1 MLASP
6 KRRPQVL
13 HPDEW
18 QDRLGGGGGGM
29 GVVGSQELAVGDKAL
44 EHSSRQVMGTHETA
58 FRKQAGS
65 LHQTFNLRTD
75 FV

>member
-1 MLASP
+1 
-6 KRRPQVL
+6 
-13 HPDEW
+13 
-18 QDRLGGGGGGM
+18 M